1 LRRRA
6 APISAETAAA
16 RLSAAVLPFANLS
29 GDRAQDCLAEALT
42 DELTTGPARIRN
54 SFVIARNVDSDD
66 RTVGRPSF

>member
-1 LRRRA
+1 LRDRPRPQSTLA
-6 APISAETAAA
+6 DDPAP
-16 RLSAAVLPFANLS
+16 PNPS

-66 RTVGRPSF
+66 RTYWSP